1 MGPSYT
7 SSDVDSTIKAQ
18 AEDQAIS
25 PRANAGKRQGRT
37 PPQSDVNDNSG
48 RHRAAASFCVGWRS
62 DERLAEAGRER
73 LQWPR
78 SSLEAITDARPV
90 VPFLAVA
97 LGCAMGLSAARADIY
112 TWTDAGGRVNISN
125 LAPPEGA
132 RVTSVLHEAPKPAR
146 PQQPVETAP
155 QPDVRALA
163 ERVMQ
168 LESEL
173 DLARRQ
179 PPPSDL
185 RGGAAATPVCAATD
199 SAVLVPRARAGAELW
214 LRMRSVMARLRV
226 RVVAVGLPGEHRR
239 RAKPRLPPPGVS
251 RDAPPRLPAAGGP
264 ASRRAPGTTFSR
276 RDGATLAKN
285 VRPSVTPGRTGRT
298 G

>member
-1 MGPSYT
+1 
-7 SSDVDSTIKAQ
+7 
-18 AEDQAIS
+18 
-25 PRANAGKRQGRT
+25 
-37 PPQSDVNDNSG
+37 
-48 RHRAAASFCVGWRS
+48 
-62 DERLAEAGRER
+62 
-73 LQWPR
+73 
-78 SSLEAITDARPV
+78 

-132 RVTSVLHEAPKPAR
+132 RVTSVLHEAPKPLR

-179 PPPSDL
+179 PPPVL
-185 RGGAAATPVCAATD
+185 YAAAPQQPQYAPQPIPQYSYPEPAQAPSYGYGCDPSWLGCGYAWSPWGYPASIVVVRSPGFRRPAFHGMHRPVYPQPV
-199 SAVLVPRARAGAELW
+199 SPR
-214 LRMRSVMARLRV
+214 
-226 RVVAVGLPGEHRR
+226 PGG
-239 RAKPRLPPPGVS
+239 PPG
-251 RDAPPRLPAAGGP
+251 
-264 ASRRAPGTTFSR
+264 
-276 RDGATLAKN
+276 
-285 VRPSVTPGRTGRT
+285 RPSPGGMGRR
-298 G
+298 